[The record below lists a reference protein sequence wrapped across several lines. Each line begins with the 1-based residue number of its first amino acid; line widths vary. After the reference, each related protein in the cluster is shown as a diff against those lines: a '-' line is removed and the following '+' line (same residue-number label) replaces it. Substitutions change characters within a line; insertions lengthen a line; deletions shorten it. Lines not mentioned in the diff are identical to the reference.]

1 MGFEECVQIVW
12 VSEGIDMTNI
22 QTPWKEIKVNNITAL
37 NSLIIMMRNR
47 AHLSEYDITMI
58 FRGQA
63 KAEEKWTLKP
73 TLLRSLLEPDKLKIE
88 EVIDLEFKSLENF
101 KKRAHLFHKTSLIR
115 DEDTILDWWS
125 LMQHY
130 GAPTRMLDWTM
141 SPYVALYY
149 AVSEEF
155 DTDGAIWF
163 LNVQELTDMVEQLY
177 GEKCKPSKEDYE
189 KILREPNAQPIMQV
203 YSRDILTDRMI
214 NQQGLFTVCH
224 NVLED
229 HAYSLGNVLSKYE
242 DKCKWLCKVVIP
254 KEHKIQFLS
263 NLHAMNITGASLFPG
278 ADGIGRYLNELM
290 HIESGHNIPEIKAL
304 QKEEKQEKE

>member
-1 MGFEECVQIVW
+1 
-12 VSEGIDMTNI
+12 MTNI
-22 QTPWKEIKVNNITAL
+22 QNPWDERKVNDFDDF
-37 NSLIIMMRNR
+37 NSFIIAKIENR
-47 AHLSEYDITMI
+47 AHLDVRDVTII

-63 KAEEKWTLKP
+63 KSEWTLKP
-73 TLLRSLLEPDKLKIE
+73 TLLRSLIEPDTDKLNIE
-88 EVIDLEFKSLENF
+88 EIVDLEFKALDNF

-115 DEDTILDWWS
+115 DENSILEWWS

-130 GAPTRMLDWTM
+130 GAPTRMLDWTV

-149 AVSEEF
+149 AVSERF

-163 LNVQELTDMVEQLY
+163 FNVWELYDMEKQLY
-177 GEKCKPSKEDYE
+177 GEKCSLSKEDYE
-189 KILREPNAQPIMQV
+189 KIVRDPNAQPITDI

-214 NQQGLFTVCH
+214 NQQGLFTFCH

-229 HAYSLGNVLSKYE
+229 HAYSIGKALSKFE
-242 DKCKWLCKVVIP
+242 DRKNWLWKVIVP
-254 KEHKIQFLS
+254 KEHKIRFLAK
-263 NLHAMNITGASLFPG
+263 LHAMNITGASLFPG

-304 QKEEKQEKE
+304 QKKEKQEKE